1 MGAFLLKEFAMQK
14 YIKLRKQI
22 HNNLNLD
29 RGFTR
34 AEKKY
39 IKTWTTKYNYDFDII
54 SFALHYTS
62 NKRDPNFAYIHCLL
76 SDWYHKGF
84 ITKEDILQ
92 WLDLM
97 KKKYNR

>member
-1 MGAFLLKEFAMQK
+1 MQK

-34 AEKKY
+34 AENKY
-39 IKTWTTKYNYDFDII
+39 IKIWTTKYNYDFDII

>member
-22 HNNLNLD
+22 HDNLNLD

-34 AEKKY
+34 VEKKY
-39 IKTWTTKYNYDFDII
+39 IKIWTTKYNYDFDII